1 MWRPD
6 GAGWRARIGVL
17 TPHIDTVPE
26 SEFQAMA
33 LPGVS
38 IHAARVPLGIVGDG
52 GTIIPQVGQELA
64 RSFSE
69 APHVDAAAAL
79 LAAAPLH
86 AIVYAFTSSSY
97 LLGADGDTALKVRLQ
112 KSTRSIPVV
121 IATAAACTAL
131 RAVGARRIAIIHPPW
146 FTPDLD
152 RSGAAYFE
160 HQGFEVVHHGPA
172 PLRSDYGDVHAEK
185 IYDWTRRNVPASAEV
200 VFIGGS
206 GFRAIGAVEAL
217 EEDLDI
223 PVLTA
228 NQATFWH
235 ALRLAGVHA
244 SVSGYG
250 RLFEHALSAQ
260 A

>member
-86 AIVYAFTSSSY
+86 VYAFTSSSY
-97 LLGADGDTALKVRLQ
+97 LLGADGDAALKVRLQ

-131 RAVGARRIAIIHPPW
+131 RAVRARRIAIIHPPW
-146 FTPDLD
+146 YTPELD
-152 RSGAAYFE
+152 RSGAAYLE

-185 IYDWTRRNVPASAEV
+185 IYDWTRRNVPASA
-200 VFIGGS
+200 
-206 GFRAIGAVEAL
+206 EAL